1 MNVNNQA
8 VPNARALSFDE
19 MTRAIVSAG
28 AGLGWNM
35 NMNVNMNV
43 NVTRSRQL
51 KGTLSLRD
59 HTAIVDII
67 YSPAGYSINYADSI
81 KLKDD
86 AAENS
91 ICLNCNG
98 WIQRLDQNIK
108 ANLAAM

>member
-1 MNVNNQA
+1 
-8 VPNARALSFDE
+8 
-19 MTRAIVSAG
+19 
-28 AGLGWNM
+28 
-35 NMNVNMNV
+35 
-43 NVTRSRQL
+43 
-51 KGTLSLRD
+51 
-59 HTAIVDII
+59 VDII

-91 ICLNCNG
+91 ICLKCNG

>member
-1 MNVNNQA
+1 
-8 VPNARALSFDE
+8 
-19 MTRAIVSAG
+19 
-28 AGLGWNM
+28 
-35 NMNVNMNV
+35 
-43 NVTRSRQL
+43 
-51 KGTLSLRD
+51 
-59 HTAIVDII
+59 VDII